1 MQAGHGTGAKGAGYI
16 GVTCISLICISQVV
30 VCQLRNS
37 TITLFWDERAVLS
50 GSAGGNAAASV
61 PFTGSDQ

>member
-1 MQAGHGTGAKGAGYI
+1 MHI

-37 TITLFWDERAVLS
+37 TITLFWDARAVLS

>member
-1 MQAGHGTGAKGAGYI
+1 MHI
-16 GVTCISLICISQVV
+16 GVTCISLIYISQVV

>member
-1 MQAGHGTGAKGAGYI
+1 MHI

-50 GSAGGNAAASV
+50 GSAGGNAAARCGCHHGMLARWPGDLSGL
-61 PFTGSDQ
+61 PG